1 MPTAVRRPASVA
13 SSLRGLTPHES
24 TRRSPRSCLPSAV
37 TSMSNRRRPSASVRY
52 ATASARLC
60 AMTVMPVRRRAARST
75 CPPPR
80 SRLRGI
86 GCGPWCTTQTWA
98 PACAAASASSRPEHA
113 RAEHDDAA
121 PLAHGLEHAVG
132 VGEVAQR
139 GDALGQLVVVRH
151 EVPRVLLERGEV
163 APVPFHAVER
173 RHVRPRARREHEP
186 VVAELLARAQ
196 PHDAR
201 GAVDRG
207 RGDAEEHA
215 GARLLRGGAV
225 ADDHGV
231 EFGVADRVLRHQHAV
246 VRLDVLAG
254 DDGELDGAASHGGQ
268 QLLDEAG
275 ADGSVADEDDPE
287 CGHARTPASTRRVT
301 RTTLVL
307 NSGIDEIGST
317 ASEVSRFAACSSP

>member
-1 MPTAVRRPASVA
+1 MR
-13 SSLRGLTPHES
+13 
-24 TRRSPRSCLPSAV
+24 
-37 TSMSNRRRPSASVRY
+37 
-52 ATASARLC
+52 
-60 AMTVMPVRRRAARST
+60 
-75 CPPPR
+75 
-80 SRLRGI
+80 
-86 GCGPWCTTQTWA
+86 
-98 PACAAASASSRPEHA
+98 
-113 RAEHDDAA
+113 A
-121 PLAHGLEHAVG
+121 PLAHGLEHALG

-139 GDALGQLVVVRH
+139 GDALGQLVVARH

-163 APVPFHAVER
+163 APVPLHAVER
-173 RHVRPRARREHEP
+173 RHVGPGAGGEHEP
-186 VVAELLARAQ
+186 VVAELLAGAQ
-196 PHDAR
+196 VHDAR

-215 GARLLRGGAV
+215 GAGLLRGGAV
-225 ADDHGV
+225 ADDHRV
-231 EFGVADRVLRHQHAV
+231 ELGVADRVLRDQHAV

-254 DDGELDGAASHGGQ
+254 DDGELDGAGSHGGQ

-287 CGHARTPASTRRVT
+287 CGHARTPASARRVT